1 MTKWK
6 KLSHTIYQ
14 CKYHIVWCP
23 KYRYRILKGAVAEF
37 VESNLRM
44 LCEWR
49 SIEILEMN
57 VKEDH
62 IQYDTFYTSQIIDIR
77 SDGNAK
83 R

>member
-23 KYRYRILKGAVAEF
+23 KYRYRMLKGAVAEF

-49 SIEILEMN
+49 NLKVKQNSRVKARLFSIVEKQKN
-57 VKEDH
+57 
-62 IQYDTFYTSQIIDIR
+62 
-77 SDGNAK
+77 
-83 R
+83 

>member
-1 MTKWK
+1 
-6 KLSHTIYQ
+6 
-14 CKYHIVWCP
+14 
-23 KYRYRILKGAVAEF
+23 VAEF

-49 SIEILEMN
+49 SIGILEIN
-57 VKEDH
+57 AKEDH
-62 IQYDTFYTSQIIDIR
+62 IHMMLSIPLKIIDIR